1 MSTASFSRRSASS
14 RNVLGSRSNSDPDP
28 LLWCSKNTSA
38 TCAPAHLAGP
48 CHESENLVSLR
59 YISSVTQSALPEHW
73 SALVPELSV
82 RDLDASLSFYR
93 DLLGFSV
100 RFSRPEEGFAYLEL
114 GRAQIML
121 EQLPDDMRPAWLT
134 GELRA
139 PFGRGLNLQIE
150 VDDVATIH
158 ERLLAAN
165 VDLFRPL
172 RRSWY
177 REETV
182 ENGQD
187 EFLVQDPDGYLL
199 RFMQHIGTRP
209 VDS

>member
-1 MSTASFSRRSASS
+1 MTE
-14 RNVLGSRSNSDPDP
+14 
-28 LLWCSKNTSA
+28 SKT
-38 TCAPAHLAGP
+38 
-48 CHESENLVSLR
+48 
-59 YISSVTQSALPEHW
+59 PEHW
-73 SALVPELSV
+73 AALVPELSI
-82 RDLDASLSFYR
+82 RDLDASLAFYR

-100 RFSRPEEGFAYLEL
+100 RFSRPEDGFAYLEL

-134 GELRA
+134 GELQV

-150 VDDVATIH
+150 VDDVAAIH
-158 ERLLAAN
+158 KRLLAAN
-165 VDLFRPL
+165 VELFRPL